1 MAPAWTRATMAQIFD
16 PFFSTRFTGRGLGLA
31 AVQGILRSCNGFIE
45 VRSSPGAG
53 STFRVFLPASA
64 EQPAAAVPVGARPGT
79 SRRRDRR
86 PATILVVDDEE
97 MVRSMARMALRS
109 EGYEVLEANNGRD
122 ALDVLA
128 RAATLPTLVLL
139 DLTMP
144 VMGGAELVPILNH
157 DYPGLRVIVT
167 SGYSEED
174 VRRDLPPGAVADFLQ
189 KPYTLTTLTEK
200 VGGTLNSGGPDEK
213 VRKAA

>member
-1 MAPAWTRATMAQIFD
+1 
-16 PFFSTRFTGRGLGLA
+16 
-31 AVQGILRSCNGFIE
+31 
-45 VRSSPGAG
+45 
-53 STFRVFLPASA
+53 
-64 EQPAAAVPVGARPGT
+64 
-79 SRRRDRR
+79 
-86 PATILVVDDEE
+86 
-97 MVRSMARMALRS
+97 MVRSMASTVLRS

-144 VMGGAELVPILNH
+144 VMGGADLVPILNH

-174 VRRDLPPGAVADFLQ
+174 ARGDLPPGAVADFFISHIRLQ
-189 KPYTLTTLTEK
+189 NSWKKWRGPSIGSARMRRRLEEHALTRRDLPITQAWSAPSRTHSMQPL
-200 VGGTLNSGGPDEK
+200 
-213 VRKAA
+213 